1 MPRTAPPEPIAFI
14 DLKAQRRRIGRRMDE
29 AIQRVVDHGGYIM
42 GPEVAELEKK
52 LAAFCEARH
61 CVSCSNGTEALALV
75 MMALEIGP
83 GDAVFMPAF
92 TFVATAE
99 PAAWLGATPV
109 FVDIVEDSFNMDPA
123 GLEAAVAQAKKDG
136 LAPKMVIPVD
146 LFGQPADYRAILPV
160 AERLGLIV
168 LSDAA
173 QSFGARLDNR
183 RVGTYGRATT
193 TSFFPAK
200 PLGCYGDGGAVFTDD
215 DELAATMKSLRVH
228 GQGSD
233 KYDNV
238 RIGLNARL
246 DTIQAAVL
254 LEKLAV
260 FEEEIE
266 ARQRVADRYAAG
278 LAKVA
283 KVPALAANATS
294 VWAQYTIRVRDRDRL
309 AKVCKEAGVPT
320 AIYYPIP
327 LSQQTGYK
335 HFPSAP
341 GGVPV
346 SERLAKDVIALPMHA
361 YLAPETQDYI
371 IDTVRSALA

>member
-123 GLEAAVAQAKKDG
+123 GLEAAVAQARKDG

-260 FEEEIE
+260 FEDEIE

-283 KVPALAANATS
+283 KVPTLAANATS